1 LIFIASKKG
10 AGQDGPMILD
20 ERGQPVW
27 FSKDKY
33 ATDLKVQNYRGRPV
47 LIWWEGRVV
56 QGHGV
61 GEYVI
66 LDDSYREMTRVRAGS
81 GYRGDLH
88 EFSITLRDTALI
100 TIYHEVPMDLS
111 SVGDAKQGVVLDGVL
126 QEIDIDNGN
135 VLFEWHS
142 LDHVDLDETY
152 SEPPEDPRYPLDY
165 FHINSIDVD
174 HDGNLLVST
183 KRTSAVYKIDRE
195 AGEVLWRLGGKKSD
209 FEMGDGT
216 RFAYQHDARRQPD
229 GTITIFDNGAA
240 PKVHDRSRGIVL
252 ELETGRMT
260 ATLARE
266 YTSPDQLLS
275 SSQGNVQVLP
285 NGNVFVGWGSAP
297 YLSEFDG
304 EGGLLFNATFPG
316 GDQSYRAFRMKWSGH
331 PTDNPAVAAKSSA
344 GDKVTV
350 YASWNGATEVESWQV
365 LAGPEA
371 DRLEP
376 VESVPRKGFETEIS
390 LQTTGPYVGVQAK
403 DGSGRV
409 LGSFKAV
416 ETRG

>member
-1 LIFIASKKG
+1 
-10 AGQDGPMILD
+10 
-20 ERGQPVW
+20 
-27 FSKDKY
+27 
-33 ATDLKVQNYRGRPV
+33 
-47 LIWWEGRVV
+47 
-56 QGHGV
+56 
-61 GEYVI
+61 
-66 LDDSYREMTRVRAGS
+66 
-81 GYRGDLH
+81 
-88 EFSITLRDTALI
+88 
-100 TIYHEVPMDLS
+100 
-111 SVGDAKQGVVLDGVL
+111 
-126 QEIDIDNGN
+126 
-135 VLFEWHS
+135 
-142 LDHVDLDETY
+142 
-152 SEPPEDPRYPLDY
+152 
-165 FHINSIDVD
+165 
-174 HDGNLLVST
+174 
-183 KRTSAVYKIDRE
+183 
-195 AGEVLWRLGGKKSD
+195 
-209 FEMGDGT
+209 MGDGT

-376 VESVPRKGFETEIS
+376 VASPARASRPRSRYKPPGPTWGCGRRTVRAGCSAPSKPSRREGEGGRGTPGLTVAEHPATAPSRSWAPRSVSRSRVVTPRETH
-390 LQTTGPYVGVQAK
+390 LLVGAVSA
-403 DGSGRV
+403 GRRSGAA
-409 LGSFKAV
+409 STA
-416 ETRG
+416 